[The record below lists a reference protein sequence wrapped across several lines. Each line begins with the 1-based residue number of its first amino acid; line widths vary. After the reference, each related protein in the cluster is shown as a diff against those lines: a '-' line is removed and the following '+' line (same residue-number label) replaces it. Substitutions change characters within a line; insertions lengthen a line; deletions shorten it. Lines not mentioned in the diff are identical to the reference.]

1 MSILLRLSSRYAFS
15 RQNRHRGSAIRIALG
30 LALGLFAIVMVL
42 SFMQALQSNQF
53 KDIRTLESFDL
64 QADVSSLSLSE
75 ARREAAAIA
84 TLDGI
89 EAAFVWADLPVIIQG
104 EGGRTISARIRGIDA
119 PPSFIDA
126 VNCYK
131 GTIFS
136 EGTVASSWANSLWI
150 KDGETITATFLRRG
164 KQATIVPASKK
175 VEVGSI
181 YYTTSWEFDQTTLL
195 STLDTLSTITEDL
208 AYHIGIY
215 TSLDVQRAKLIITDA
230 GLMGVKSYQEV
241 NAALWGAMLLEQ
253 RMMTLML
260 LLMILIVLVHAYS
273 STRRLLLA
281 KQREVAML
289 MTMGARVGTIHAAF
303 VLQSAY
309 VTLLG
314 LVVGV
319 ILCWGALTLYPHLA
333 AFVYR
338 KMGTHLVLA
347 INWGQVLGLSVGI
360 LVFSL
365 ISSLLAIRRLLR
377 ADIMEMFVYEE
388 IY

>member
-15 RQNRHRGSAIRIALG
+15 RQNRHRGSSIRIALG

-42 SFMQALQSNQF
+42 SFMQALQNNQF

-64 QADVSSLSLSE
+64 QADVSTLPLSE
-75 ARREAAAIA
+75 ARRQAAAIA
-84 TLDGI
+84 KLDGI

-104 EGGRTISARIRGIDA
+104 EGGRTISSRIRGIDA
-119 PPSFIDA
+119 PAPFVEA
-126 VNCYK
+126 VNSYK
-131 GTIFS
+131 GTTFA
-136 EGTVASSWANSLWI
+136 EGKIASSWANSLWI
-150 KDGETITATFLRRG
+150 KDGDTITTTFLRRG

-175 VEVGSI
+175 VEVGAI

-195 STLDTLSTITEDL
+195 ATLDTLSSITEDL

-215 TSLDVQRAKLIITDA
+215 TSLDVQKTKALITDA
-230 GLMGVKSYQEV
+230 GFAGVKSYQEV

-289 MTMGARVGTIHAAF
+289 MTMGARVKTIHAAF
-303 VLQSAY
+303 VLQSAF

-314 LVVGV
+314 LVVGCG
-319 ILCWGALTLYPHLA
+319 LCWGALALYPHLA
-333 AFVYR
+333 AVIYR
-338 KMGTHLVLA
+338 KMGTHLVLV
-347 INWGQVLGLSVGI
+347 IKWIQVLALSGGI
-360 LVFSL
+360 LAFSL